1 LGHQLSNYLNNL
13 IQNKPMAEIEDF
25 SENIHEQSN
34 EHAHHILS
42 EGKEKWVLYVA
53 LTTAIIAVLAAITGL
68 IANDH
73 ADEAMLAQIKSSDQW
88 AFYEAKSIKSEEIAT
103 SNKILVALGK
113 TVAPQDSAKIKSNK
127 ADQAKI
133 MADAKDLQKES
144 IDHGVKHKI
153 LARGVTLFQIAIA
166 IGAISIITKRK
177 ILWITSV
184 GFAAIG
190 IFFLLQGTVF

>member
-1 LGHQLSNYLNNL
+1 
-13 IQNKPMAEIEDF
+13 MAEIEDF

-34 EHAHHILS
+34 EHAHRILS

-73 ADEAMLAQIKSSDQW
+73 ADEAMLSQIKSSDQW
-88 AFYEAKSIKSEEIAT
+88 AFYEAKSIKSEEIAA

-113 TVAPQDSAKIKSNK
+113 TVTPQDSAKIKLNK

-133 MADAKDLQKES
+133 MADAKKLQQES
-144 IDHGVKHKI
+144 VEHGVKHKI
-153 LARGVTLFQIAIA
+153 LARGVTLFQVAIA

-177 ILWITSV
+177 LLWVSSV

>member
-1 LGHQLSNYLNNL
+1 
-13 IQNKPMAEIEDF
+13 MAEIEDY
-25 SENIHEQSN
+25 SESIHDQSN
-34 EHAHHILS
+34 EHAHHILE

-127 ADQAKI
+127 A
-133 MADAKDLQKES
+133 
-144 IDHGVKHKI
+144 
-153 LARGVTLFQIAIA
+153 
-166 IGAISIITKRK
+166 
-177 ILWITSV
+177 
-184 GFAAIG
+184 
-190 IFFLLQGTVF
+190 